1 MWSTIFFEPLLTRKR
16 KANGIRMQLAFA
28 KKYVVIMKFSGD
40 SLHPSLFVLLFQ
52 IHLDGSGH

>member
-1 MWSTIFFEPLLTRKR
+1 
-16 KANGIRMQLAFA
+16 MQLAFA

-40 SLHPSLFVLLFQ
+40 SLRPSLFVLLCQ